1 MELNDFQ
8 ELCTTTAVYPKDVG
22 IEYCA
27 LGLVSEVGEVAGKMK
42 KFLRGDFTLDVLIDG
57 MYKELG
63 DVLWYVAMLAEELDV
78 PLDDLAE
85 GVLSK
90 LAARK
95 EAGTIKGDGDNR

>member
-1 MELNDFQ
+1 
-8 ELCTTTAVYPKDVG
+8 
-22 IEYCA
+22 
-27 LGLVSEVGEVAGKMK
+27 MK

-90 LAARK
+90 LAAIKATYDCLREQRGAQPCDLNATELTHKYTMPEDYILWAK
-95 EAGTIKGDGDNR
+95 EFMEVRE